1 MSEEI
6 PSHAAPTEAPHAAPR
21 APVASAGR
29 HRLVGLACAAFVV
42 AMVGAAYAAVP
53 LYQMLCQVTGFAG
66 TTRVATKAPEKELA
80 RTVQVRFDSN
90 VAPGLAWNF
99 QPDVGSVQVRLG
111 ETKLAYFRV
120 TNRGSTPTT
129 GTATYN
135 VTPGAVGSYFNK
147 LQCFCFT
154 EQTLKPGESVE
165 MPVVFFV
172 DPSMAD
178 DSEMAGV
185 KSITLSYTFF
195 AKAATTPAP
204 VASGEA
210 ASTPPA
216 KAPL

>member
-1 MSEEI
+1 MSEEM
-6 PSHAAPTEAPHAAPR
+6 PSDAAPTEAPRAAPR
-21 APVASAGR
+21 APAASAGR

-120 TNRGSTPTT
+120 TNRGATPTT

-195 AKAATTPAP
+195 AKAAP

>member
-1 MSEEI
+1 MSEDPKPQAI
-6 PSHAAPTEAPHAAPR
+6 PAAAPR
-21 APVASAGR
+21 AATVSAGR
-29 HRLVGLACAAFVV
+29 HRMVAIACTAFVF

-53 LYQMLCQVTGFAG
+53 LYQMFCQVTGFGGA
-66 TTRVATKAPEKELA
+66 TRLATQAPERQLE

-90 VAPGLAWNF
+90 VAPGLPWNF

-111 ETKLAYFRV
+111 ESKLAYFRV
-120 TNRGSTPTT
+120 TNRGATPTT

-135 VTPGAVGSYFNK
+135 VTPAVTGSYFNK

-154 EQTLKPGESVE
+154 EQTLQPGESME

-172 DPSMAD
+172 DPSLAD
-178 DSEMAGV
+178 DPEMAGV
-185 KSITLSYTFF
+185 KTITLSYTFF
-195 AKAATTPAP
+195 AKAASTPAP

-210 ASTPPA
+210 ATKAPA

>member
-1 MSEEI
+1 MSEDNKPEAV
-6 PSHAAPTEAPHAAPR
+6 STDAVHASARRGATG
-21 APVASAGR
+21 SAGR
-29 HRLVGLACAAFVV
+29 HRLVGMACGAFVL

-66 TTRVATKAPEKELA
+66 TTRVATKAPERELA

-90 VAPGLAWNF
+90 VAPGLPWNF

-111 ETKLAYFRV
+111 ESKLAYFRV
-120 TNRGSTPTT
+120 TNRGATPTT

-135 VTPGAVGSYFNK
+135 VTPGATGSYFNK

-154 EQTLKPGESVE
+154 EQTLQPGESME

-172 DPSMAD
+172 DPSLAD
-178 DSEMAGV
+178 DPEMAGV
-185 KSITLSYTFF
+185 KTITLSYTFF
-195 AKAATTPAP
+195 AKATPAP

-210 ASTPPA
+210 TKAPA

>member
-1 MSEEI
+1 MSEEM
-6 PSHAAPTEAPHAAPR
+6 PSDAAPTEAPRAAPR
-21 APVASAGR
+21 APAASAGR

-195 AKAATTPAP
+195 AKAAP

-210 ASTPPA
+210 ASKSPA